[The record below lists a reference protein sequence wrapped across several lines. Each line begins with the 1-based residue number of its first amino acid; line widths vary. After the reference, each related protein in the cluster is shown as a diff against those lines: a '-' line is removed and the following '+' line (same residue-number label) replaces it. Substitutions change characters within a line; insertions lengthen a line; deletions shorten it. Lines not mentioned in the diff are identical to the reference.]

1 MISSGRDFMSAQ
13 YKVLVVEDLVLAQ
26 RIALMVLKNIN
37 CDAVAASNGKIAI
50 EMVAKQR
57 FDLILMDL
65 GLPDTDGVTL
75 TMKMRAMGG
84 WLANVPIVA
93 LTAHSDQLIRNKA
106 GEAGIDGFYVK
117 PMTMRVGKD
126 IITQYLNLDLC
137 VS

>member
-1 MISSGRDFMSAQ
+1 MSAQ